1 MKLMRSTAIVAAL
14 LGLAFPM
21 HAVHAQEVYAGAG
34 LFGVQLGYSHALN
47 SSFNL
52 RADYMTM
59 GNQDKTSNQSGTE
72 YKAKIDLSRTALL
85 ADWFPFQGSF
95 RLTGGVT
102 FNQMNVDLK
111 ANSSGQKV
119 DINGKPYTLVA
130 GDSMTVQVKMPSTTP
145 YIGFGFGHQST
156 QKGWGFHS
164 DIGVIIGSF
173 SVSEKRTGQL
183 AAVPQS
189 DVDKELADVRDGV
202 SKLKVLPQVT
212 LGVSYRF

>member
-1 MKLMRSTAIVAAL
+1 MKQSRIAAVVAAA
-14 LGLAFPM
+14 LGLGVSM
-21 HAVHAQEVYAGAG
+21 HAAQAQEVYAGAG

-47 SSFNL
+47 SSFNV

-59 GNQDKTSNQSGTE
+59 GNIEKTNNQSGTD
-72 YKAKIDLSRTALL
+72 YKANIDLSRTALL

-95 RLTGGVT
+95 RLTTGVT
-102 FNQMNVDLK
+102 FNQLK
-111 ANSSGQKV
+111 FNLMANTSGQTV
-119 DINGKPYTLVA
+119 DINGSPHTLVA
-130 GDSMTVQVKMPSTTP
+130 GDSMNVQVKMPSTTP

-173 SVSEKRTGQL
+173 SVTETRTGQL
-183 AAVPQS
+183 ANVPQA
-189 DVDKELADVRDGV
+189 DVDKELADVRKSV
-202 SKLKVLPQVT
+202 SKLNVLPQVT